1 MFFFSN
7 WIGSGEM
14 VVLKEFELSVNIESI
29 SFQTKVEHVDLWLA
43 ITKSY
48 FKNDNFEVYAEKKV
62 NKELCTQ
69 FRAKSKSNLQ
79 IYIVNFFSSGRV
91 VINAK
96 DFRKELLEIH
106 IPKLEELYGITFD
119 IKGATQLIQTTSE
132 SEPDHPNNNQQDN
145 IRNGQ
150 DISNITQNKN
160 HQQNNT
166 LEKNQIS
173 DNNKHN
179 EQQEKNQPFSNDTC
193 NLNDDHKTTT
203 ENTDNEL
210 YEIPTNIK
218 NVSSKHEDFKREIVT
233 QQSKAQK
240 DFNNKIEKEQIK
252 ITEEVNELKET
263 FAREIEKTCSELKSY
278 YDNKE
283 ESMKLEIR
291 NLQTQIEH
299 LKNEKLK

>member
-1 MFFFSN
+1 M
-7 WIGSGEM
+7 
-14 VVLKEFELSVNIESI
+14 
-29 SFQTKVEHVDLWLA
+29 WLA

-69 FRAKSKSNLQ
+69 FRAKSKSNSQ

-119 IKGATQLIQTTSE
+119 IKGTTQLIQTTSG
-132 SEPDHPNNNQQDN
+132 SEPDHWNNNQQDN

-150 DISNITQNKN
+150 DTINIRYGKDTQNKD

-166 LEKNQIS
+166 LGKNQTS
-173 DNNKHN
+173 DNNKYN
-179 EQQEKNQPFSNDTC
+179 EQQAKNQLFSNDTC
-193 NLNDDHKTTT
+193 NSNDDNKATT
-203 ENTDNEL
+203 ENTNNGL

-218 NVSSKHEDFKREIVT
+218 NVSPKYEDFKRDIVT
-233 QQSKAQK
+233 QQNKARK
-240 DFNNKIEKEQIK
+240 DFNKKIEKEQIK
-252 ITEEVNELKET
+252 ITEQINELKEIFT
-263 FAREIEKTCSELKSY
+263 REIKKICSELKSY
-278 YDNKE
+278 YDHKE
-283 ESMKLEIR
+283 DSMKL
-291 NLQTQIEH
+291 
-299 LKNEKLK
+299 K

>member
-1 MFFFSN
+1 M
-7 WIGSGEM
+7 
-14 VVLKEFELSVNIESI
+14 
-29 SFQTKVEHVDLWLA
+29 
-43 ITKSY
+43 
-48 FKNDNFEVYAEKKV
+48 
-62 NKELCTQ
+62 
-69 FRAKSKSNLQ
+69 Q

-119 IKGATQLIQTTSE
+119 IKGATQLIKKTSG
-132 SEPDHPNNNQQDN
+132 SEPDHSNNNQQDN

-150 DISNITQNKN
+150 DTNNIRNGKDTQNKN

-166 LEKNQIS
+166 LGKNQTS

-179 EQQEKNQPFSNDTC
+179 EQQAKNQLFSNDTW
-193 NLNDDHKTTT
+193 NSNDDNKTAI
-203 ENTDNEL
+203 ENTDNGL
-210 YEIPTNIK
+210 YEIPTDIK
-218 NVSSKHEDFKREIVT
+218 NVSAKHEDFKREIVT
-233 QQSKAQK
+233 QQSKVQK
-240 DFNNKIEKEQIK
+240 YFNNKIEKEQIK

-263 FAREIEKTCSELKSY
+263 FARKIKKTCSELKSY

-299 LKNEKLK
+299 LKKENID